1 MADES
6 RGVGRPL
13 GGPGFDLVDS
23 VLASIL
29 RRRMLQGGE
38 TVLVA
43 VSGGPDSTC
52 LLDVLARLE
61 DKLDLGLAVA
71 HVDHGLSS
79 ESEEVS
85 ARVAHDVA
93 ALGFDVHVARAHD
106 LAGPNLHA
114 RAREF
119 RYAFF
124 ATIAQQID
132 ADKIATGHTLD
143 DRVETTLGRLL
154 HGAGTSGLAGLP
166 PADGPR
172 IRPLIELRRGAT
184 KAYCDEVGLGYHEDP
199 GNDDERFER
208 ARIRKHIVAAIEDG
222 WGEGA
227 VRAVATSAERLNEDA
242 SALKLL
248 AERLAADLIGS
259 GEGGPAIKLE
269 TFTGL
274 PRALRRRVLES
285 AIGRVRDRSGGIDA
299 ALDALDDE
307 HMVAPL
313 RFSVASGKEIVIE
326 KDRLL
331 VREGSALG

>member
-6 RGVGRPL
+6 RGVGRQL
-13 GGPGFDLVDS
+13 GGPGFDLVDT

-61 DKLDLGLAVA
+61 DKLDLGIAVA

-79 ESEEVS
+79 ASEEVS
-85 ARVAHDVA
+85 ARVARDVA
-93 ALGFDVHVARAHD
+93 ALGYDVHVARAHD
-106 LAGPNLHA
+106 LAGANLHA

-124 ATIAQQID
+124 STIAEQIE

-154 HGAGTSGLAGLP
+154 HGAGTAGLAGLP
-166 PADGPR
+166 PAEGPR
-172 IRPLIELRRGAT
+172 IRPLIELRRSET
-184 KAYCDEVGLGYHEDP
+184 KAYCDELGLTYHEDP
-199 GNDDERFER
+199 GNEDERFER
-208 ARIRKHIVAAIEDG
+208 PRIRNHLVSAIESR
-222 WGEGA
+222 WGAGA

-242 SALKLL
+242 AALKLL
-248 AERLAADLIGS
+248 AERLAADLIQT
-259 GEGGPAIKLE
+259 GEGGPTIKLE
-269 TFTGL
+269 LFTGL

-285 AIGRVRDRSGGIDA
+285 AVGRVRDRSGGIDA

-307 HMVAPL
+307 HLVAPL

-331 VREGSALG
+331 VRESPH